1 MPPSCLKSQCWTV
14 VREKLTQYYDYF
26 MAYVEGKIYICW
38 SCRLQCKFVPISSIY
53 VSVALCVT
61 ELPFPLPVVV
71 RDQQWPQIFHM
82 AKVLDGSHPS
92 LNLPPPSDTPCPP
105 WSSLLLNK
113 HTHHEAF
120 RRKTPGR
127 WRVSRH
133 LCPSHFKMAR
143 QPLCVCCEIIFIQ
156 PEVGRFVPYIDD

>member
-14 VREKLTQYYDYF
+14 VREKLTQYF
-26 MAYVEGKIYICW
+26 MAYVEGKIYIACGVNMFP
-38 SCRLQCKFVPISSIY
+38 ST
-53 VSVALCVT
+53 ALCVT
-61 ELPFPLPVVV
+61 KLPFPLPVVV
-71 RDQQWPQIFHM
+71 RDQQWPQMFHM

-92 LNLPPPSDTPCPP
+92 SNLPPPSDTPS
-105 WSSLLLNK
+105 SSLLLNK

-120 RRKTPGR
+120 RRKTPGH

-133 LCPSHFKMAR
+133 LCLSHFKMTR